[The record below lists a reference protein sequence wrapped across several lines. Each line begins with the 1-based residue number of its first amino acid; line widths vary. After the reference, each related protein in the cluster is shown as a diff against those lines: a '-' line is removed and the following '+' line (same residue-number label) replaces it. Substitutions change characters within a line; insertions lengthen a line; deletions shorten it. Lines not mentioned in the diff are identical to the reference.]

1 MPSDLD
7 IAVRWSKRFESQ
19 LEQRFGARGR
29 GLHEKIE
36 SVEHDLESE
45 TVRALRLIATVRN
58 KIVHEDGNDKI
69 DRKREFK
76 AACKLADLELFSRN
90 RKRMLILAVGATVV
104 LIAATAAVLMG
115 KTPFKIVM
123 LHNYPDQRARHADS
137 SPVPG
142 KQLTD
147 FEC

>member
-19 LEQRFGARGR
+19 LEYKHDAQGR

-36 SVEHDLESE
+36 SVEHDLDRE
-45 TVRALRLIATVRN
+45 TVRALRLVATVRN
-58 KIVHEDGNDKI
+58 KIVHEDGYDRI
-69 DRKREFK
+69 DRKQEFK
-76 AACKLADLELFSRN
+76 AACKLADRALFSRN
-90 RKRMLILAVGATVV
+90 RKKLLILAVGATIV

-123 LHNYPDQRARHADS
+123 LNNYPDQRAHHADS

-142 KQLTD
+142 KQLQG

>member
-19 LEQRFGARGR
+19 LEYKHDARGR

-58 KIVHEDGNDKI
+58 KIVHEDGYDRI

-76 AACKLADLELFSRN
+76 AACKLADRALFSRG
-90 RKRMLILAVGATVV
+90 RKQLLILAVGATVV

-115 KTPFKIVM
+115 KTPFKIGM
-123 LHNYPDQRARHADS
+123 MYNYPDQRVCQADS
-137 SPVPG
+137 PPVPG
-142 KQLTD
+142 KQLQD